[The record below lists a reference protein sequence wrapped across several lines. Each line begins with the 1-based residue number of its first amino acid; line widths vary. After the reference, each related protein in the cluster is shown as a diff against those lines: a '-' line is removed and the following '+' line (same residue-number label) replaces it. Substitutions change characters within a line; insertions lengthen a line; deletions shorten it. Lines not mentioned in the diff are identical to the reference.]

1 MQENE
6 PGQDPKLSEDARLT
20 SLEERLKRA
29 QAEEAERTGRTR
41 QKPVDDNYRMGNRV
55 LADLIG
61 GLAGGAL
68 IGWLLDRWLGTSP
81 WLLLALMFLG
91 IAAAFRNIIR
101 ISSKRPD

>member
-1 MQENE
+1 MTDNV
-6 PGQDPKLSEDARLT
+6 PGQDPRLPEDARLT
-20 SLEERLKRA
+20 SLDERLKRA
-29 QAEEAERTGRTR
+29 QAEEAERIGQTE
-41 QKPVDDNYRMGNRV
+41 KKADENYRLGNRV

-68 IGWLLDRWLGTSP
+68 IGWLLDRWLGTTP
-81 WLLLALMFLG
+81 WLLLVLMFLG